1 MPGSCSPAPL
11 KLLFQQDFSSLPVKD
26 KSGRAR
32 RCAHDSGECKHITEA
47 ECGVWVPQ
55 LTSPRAAT
63 PRGVCPPPDLQSGPS
78 QSSLLAR
85 SPISPRGLPE
95 AIPFQ
100 GLELGYVLGRGAF
113 GSVFQGTYN
122 GRPVAVKVRPALLLC
137 QHLLC
142 LQSAATSLLRPW
154 RMSSQKSA
162 EQLMSGYQHDSSCD

>member
-1 MPGSCSPAPL
+1 MLVRNKP
-11 KLLFQQDFSSLPVKD
+11 
-26 KSGRAR
+26 GRAR
-32 RCAHDSGECKHITEA
+32 SCAHDSGESGRITEA
-47 ECGVWVPQ
+47 EGGSWVPQ

-78 QSSLLAR
+78 QSSLLTS

-122 GRPVAVKVRPALLLC
+122 GRPVAVKVRPALLMGKQL
-137 QHLLC
+137 QC
-142 LQSAATSLLRPW
+142 LQSATASCLLHLCCGFDW
-154 RMSSQKSA
+154 RVKSA
-162 EQLMSGYQHDSSCD
+162 

>member
-1 MPGSCSPAPL
+1 M
-11 KLLFQQDFSSLPVKD
+11 PVKD
-26 KSGRAR
+26 KPGRAR

-122 GRPVAVKVRPALLLC
+122 GRPVAVKVRPALLSVPAPPVLAKRS
-137 QHLLC
+137 HL
-142 LQSAATSLLRPW
+142 SATPLAHVKPEECRATDVW
-154 RMSSQKSA
+154 ISA
-162 EQLMSGYQHDSSCD
+162 